1 MTSVA
6 RPETA
11 PVRSQVDGEQLDVA
25 ERVVVAPANG
35 IFRPMPPETITA
47 EGEIVE
53 IDQSVGLVEASGDR
67 VAVESPFRGFLMGM
81 LAESGERVREGQAVA
96 WLRSL

>member
-1 MTSVA
+1 MTSVT
-6 RPETA
+6 RSETA
-11 PVRSQVDGEQLDVA
+11 PVRPHVDGEQLDVA
-25 ERVVVAPANG
+25 ERVVVAPASG
-35 IFRPMPPETITA
+35 VFRPLPPETITA

-53 IDQSVGLVEASGDR
+53 IDQSVGVVEASGDR
-67 VAVESPFRGFLMGM
+67 LDVESRFRGFLMGM